1 MFKGDS
7 YLSLIMVSTNTKRKL
22 TDKESNERKEKIRN
36 RRRKRETIIIPAY
49 RRLKTMIIESI
60 VEIGKKEEYFTYI
73 DVFID
78 LVGKLNID
86 LKDMK
91 KQKALYNY
99 INSVMLELEDE
110 GYVKGYRMPGQRRI
124 FWKLIRS
131 PISTTG

>member
-1 MFKGDS
+1 
-7 YLSLIMVSTNTKRKL
+7 MVSTNTKRKL

-99 INSVMLELEDE
+99 INSVM
-110 GYVKGYRMPGQRRI
+110 
-124 FWKLIRS
+124 
-131 PISTTG
+131 